1 MKKKLTI
8 TKFIMSLLM
17 MLMTMTFMSSNI
29 NASEEVPS
37 VTFIL
42 SDELIDAGYRM
53 AGCNSDS
60 IQCFYNGKTSIGVEN
75 KLSSNHRV
83 SGYPAV
89 NNGINWQT
97 VDVEFRVNGEVVS
110 QPVFMSDNKYHPK
123 PIDFSK
129 EWEDG
134 TVFVAY
140 FRKATVNYYDSATL
154 LNSETLIVG
163 NNASTYIPEKA
174 DSEDT
179 SYTFVNWIKEDG
191 SDADLTNIQFNTNVY
206 AVYEETPKFL
216 ASFIADGQT
225 LTNERIIEGGYASYQ
240 EIPTKKESLHEDDEN
255 TYRTTYTFAYWSV
268 EGVEADPASYA
279 INADTVFE
287 AVFNEE
293 VIATKK
299 EVVNTET
306 TPPVP
311 VVPEYNEPET
321 TIPESEETITTPA
334 ATPTQNLTTPQAVA
348 AITQNANALQT
359 SPMINQVTANEA
371 TTTPETEVIEN
382 NQTPLANPESLTTID
397 DEQTPLASPAETA
410 TWSLINLICMA
421 VSIILGVYLIAKKDE
436 QQTIVKKITIVFCFI
451 TSTLIFFLTQNFENA
466 MGMVDNWTIVMSI
479 ILIMQIVLMFYHKKQ
494 EN

>member
-17 MLMTMTFMSSNI
+17 MLMTITFMSSNI

-60 IQCFYNGKTSIGVEN
+60 IQCFYNGNTPIGVEN

-110 QPVFMSDNKYHPK
+110 QPVFMNDNKYHPK
-123 PIDFSK
+123 PINFSK

-140 FRKATVNYYDSATL
+140 FRKATVNYYESATL

-163 NNASTYIPEKA
+163 NDASAYIPEKD

-179 SYTFVNWIKEDG
+179 SYSFVKWVNEDG
-191 SDADLTNIQFNTNVY
+191 SDADLTNVQFNKNVY

-216 ASFIADGQT
+216 ASFIADGQA

-240 EIPTKKESLHEDDEN
+240 DIPTKKESLHEDDAN

-268 EGVEADPASYA
+268 DGVEVDPAAYA
-279 INADTVFE
+279 INTDTVFE

-299 EVVNTET
+299 EAVNTET
-306 TPPVP
+306 TPPV
-311 VVPEYNEPET
+311 VPENNTPET
-321 TIPESEETITTPA
+321 TIPESEETITIPA

-348 AITQNANALQT
+348 AITQNTNALQT
-359 SPMINQVTANEA
+359 TTNQVTTNEV

-382 NQTPLANPESLTTID
+382 NQTPLANPENLTSIAD
-397 DEQTPLASPAETA
+397 VQTPLISPAETA

-421 VSIILGVYLIAKKDE
+421 ISIILGIYLIAKKDE
-436 QQTIVKKITIVFCFI
+436 QQTIVKKITIIICFI
-451 TSTLIFFLTQNFENA
+451 TSTLIFFLTQNFENT
-466 MGMVDNWTIVMSI
+466 MGMVDSWTIVMSI